1 MGLLRTAARVSVATH
16 VHGNVRRRQEKRW
29 AAEDQATAAQQAPV
43 QQPPFQQPPA
53 PAPQDPPPAPAA
65 PPVAATDA
73 MSRQLEQLT
82 QLGQLRAAGI
92 LTDAEFEA
100 KKAMIMAS

>member
-1 MGLLRTAARVSVATH
+1 MGLLRTAARVSVATR
-16 VHGNVRRRQEKRW
+16 VHGNVRRRQENRW
-29 AAEDQATAAQQAPV
+29 AAEDQAAAARAAAQAPV
-43 QQPPFQQPPA
+43 QAPPA
-53 PAPQDPPPAPAA
+53 PVAPPAPAA
-65 PPVAATDA
+65 PAADA

-100 KKAMIMAS
+100 KKAIIMAS